1 MPKILKLNQIAKE
14 GLSQFP
20 IDEYEIA
27 TEIQNPDAI
36 ILRSFK
42 MHDMELPKSLL
53 AVARAGAGVNNIPVE
68 KCSEKGIVVF
78 NSPGANANA
87 VKEITIAALL
97 LAARDIAGGL
107 AYCQSL
113 IGKGPEVATLAE
125 ANKANFAGTEIFG
138 KTIGVIGLGKIGVMV
153 ANACVDLGMNVIG
166 YDPYIS
172 IESAWGLSR
181 DVKRAGSFDGML
193 AQCDYITIHMPL
205 TDTTKG
211 LLNADKFAI
220 MKKGVKIVNYARGGI
235 VNDKAL
241 LEAAEKGTV
250 STYVTDFPEEELLG
264 KKFVLATPHLGASTA
279 EAETNCSI
287 IVSKQ
292 LKDFLENGNIKN
304 SVNFPDSQ
312 LDQTAPFRL
321 TVMNKNI
328 PNMLGQ
334 ISTILAKANVNIV
347 EMLNKSKGDYAYN
360 IIDMATDINADVID
374 ALYKIEG
381 VIKVRKIELAR

>member
-14 GLSQFP
+14 GLSVFP
-20 IDEYEIA
+20 IDEYELG
-27 TEIQNPDAI
+27 TEMQHPDAI

-42 MHDMELPKSLL
+42 MHDMELPATLL

-87 VKEITIAALL
+87 VKEITIGALL
-97 LAARDIAGGL
+97 LAARDIVGGM

-113 IGKGPEVATLAE
+113 IGKGAEVATLAE
-125 ANKANFAGTEIFG
+125 NNKATFAGTEIFG
-138 KTIGVIGLGKIGVMV
+138 KTIGIVGLGKIGVMV
-153 ANACVDLGMNVIG
+153 ANACIDLGMNVIG
-166 YDPYIS
+166 YDPFIS

-181 DVKRAGSFDGML
+181 DVKRAGSLDGML
-193 AQCDYITIHMPL
+193 SQCDYISMHMPL

-211 LLNADKFAI
+211 MLNADKFAV
-220 MKKGVKIVNYARGGI
+220 MKKGVKIVNYSRGGI

-241 LEAAEKGTV
+241 LEAAEKGIV
-250 STYVTDFPEEELLG
+250 STYVTDFPEDELLG
-264 KKFVLATPHLGASTA
+264 KKFILATPHLGASTA

-287 IVSKQ
+287 IVSRQ
-292 LKDFLENGNIKN
+292 LKDFLERGNIKN
-304 SVNFPDSQ
+304 SVNFPDCQ
-312 LDQTAPFRL
+312 LDQSAPFRL

-328 PNMLGQ
+328 PNMVGQ
-334 ISTILAKANVNIV
+334 ISTILAKSNVNIV

-360 IIDMATDINADVID
+360 IIDMGSDIAQDVVD

-381 VIKVRKIELAR
+381 VIKVRTIKLA